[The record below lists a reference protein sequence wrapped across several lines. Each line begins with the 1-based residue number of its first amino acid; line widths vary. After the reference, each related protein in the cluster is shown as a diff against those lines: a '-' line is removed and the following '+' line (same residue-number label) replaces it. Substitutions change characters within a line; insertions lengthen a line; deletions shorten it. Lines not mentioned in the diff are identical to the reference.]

1 MSVVAWDGKTL
12 AADKLGLYGCVT
24 SATTKLFYSNNGGA
38 VAFVGTL
45 ENGLALVDWYMRGSN
60 KDEWPDSQ
68 KDDNNWSVLIVA
80 EPGVA
85 VHFYERL
92 PFPQKV
98 EDRFCA
104 WGSGKEFAIGAMA
117 MGADAKTAVEVAI
130 AHCDSCGIGVT
141 SIEVN
146 QNE

>member
-24 SATTKLFYSNNGGA
+24 SATTKLFDSNNGGA

-45 ENGLALVDWYMRGSN
+45 ENGLALVDWYMRGAN

-92 PFPQKV
+92 PFPQQL
-98 EDRFCA
+98 EDRFCFV
-104 WGSGKEFAIGAMA
+104 SVIPHF
-117 MGADAKTAVEVAI
+117 
-130 AHCDSCGIGVT
+130 GVFPHDTDYTQKRT
-141 SIEVN
+141 SKIFTVPVGD
-146 QNE
+146 